1 MSVKNILVAFNGT
14 ETSKGALRLATVLAR
29 SNDAHLTG
37 LYVHAAPTHYANI
50 GAWLPDDTMAMLL
63 DRQKEHAG
71 TIGTEFSEACLA
83 EGMTDRT
90 EFLIVDGQ
98 PNNRFAE
105 FARAYDMVVIGQPK
119 SGFWE
124 DQQQPNPDVVAL
136 QSGRPVMIA
145 PRGFEAM
152 SIEGG
157 AVIAWD
163 GKRAAARALSDAMD
177 MLRATSLVTVLHVG
191 DDEGDVRQPG
201 ADIMEHL
208 SRHDIKAVLRV
219 EPKAGRSISRVLL
232 DTCKSEGA
240 GFLVMGAYEHSQFSE
255 ELIGGVTKDVLV
267 KTRLPVL
274 MSH

>member
-14 ETSKGALRLATVLAR
+14 EASMSALRLAIALAK

-37 LYVHAAPTHYANI
+37 LYVNAPSTHYANI
-50 GAWLPDDTMAMLL
+50 GAWLPDDTMAMLM
-63 DRQKEHAG
+63 DRQREHAAKIETG
-71 TIGTEFSEACLA
+71 FAEACVA

-90 EFLIVDGQ
+90 GFLVVNGQ
-98 PNNRFAE
+98 PNMRFAE

-119 SGFWE
+119 TGFWE
-124 DQQQPNPDVVAL
+124 DQQQPNPDIVAL

-145 PRGFEAM
+145 PRGFAAKDLD
-152 SIEGG
+152 GG

-177 MLRATSLVTVLHVG
+177 MLRATSMVTVLHVG
-191 DDEGDVRQPG
+191 ENEGDVRQPG

-208 SRHDIKAVLRV
+208 SRHEIKAELRV
-219 EPKAGRSISRVLL
+219 EPKAGRSISDVLL
-232 DTCKSEGA
+232 DTCKAEGA

-255 ELIGGVTKDVLV
+255 ELLGGVTKDVLV